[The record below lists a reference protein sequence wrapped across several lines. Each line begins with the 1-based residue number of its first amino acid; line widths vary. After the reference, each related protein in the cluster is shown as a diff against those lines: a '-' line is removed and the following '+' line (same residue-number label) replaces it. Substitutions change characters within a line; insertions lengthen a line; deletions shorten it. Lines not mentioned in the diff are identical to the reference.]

1 MKKLLGIVVLG
12 LLTSCGDKVEDL
24 KKETFYCSGKGGT
37 SKIVNVKFSIDPKS
51 KTLTFIQDGNMMGK
65 LLNYPNEII
74 FDIKLSKG
82 DKILTHDEYVGNFIP
97 YIETDDKKKFYY
109 GHRRSKYKRPP
120 YVFKNCTKG

>member
-65 LLNYPNEII
+65 LLNYPN
-74 FDIKLSKG
+74 
-82 DKILTHDEYVGNFIP
+82 
-97 YIETDDKKKFYY
+97 
-109 GHRRSKYKRPP
+109 
-120 YVFKNCTKG
+120 